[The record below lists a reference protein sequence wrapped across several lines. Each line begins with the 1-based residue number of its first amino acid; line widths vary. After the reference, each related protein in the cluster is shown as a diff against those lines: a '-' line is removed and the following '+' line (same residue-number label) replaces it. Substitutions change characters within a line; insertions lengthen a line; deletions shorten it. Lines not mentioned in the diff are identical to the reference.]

1 MTFDEDED
9 VLILPFIGCLS
20 SVEVLT
26 TCCWHPYFFE
36 YFKEKLQSPR
46 SVLPFL
52 RTIKMQKPRP
62 RRAIYVEDYKHEA
75 LSDFIDVFDAYPV
88 EVVFSR

>member
-1 MTFDEDED
+1 MRASCAHC
-9 VLILPFIGCLS
+9 PFVDGRRP
-20 SVEVLT
+20 
-26 TCCWHPYFFE
+26 CWSPYHLKFLKDRLE
-36 YFKEKLQSPR
+36 PPR

-52 RTIKMQKPRP
+52 KTIKMQKPRP
-62 RRAIYVEDYKHEA
+62 RRAIYVENYKHEA